1 MKSFVELIF
10 EFVAAFFEFF
20 AKRPKLVQGILGII
34 IFIVLVKMAFNFF
47 NDNRIEAQV
56 AMTRTDLAN
65 ALRKVQTEIYANNIP
80 VVEGA
85 TPLKY
90 KSWGDFIIDV
100 SGLDKTRWKATE
112 FGIRVITKFKGGM
125 LECKGDYFYIDTKEG
140 KLYFAPSKITNE
152 IAFCKALKESYKDK
166 DSEINL
172 QAYSNAQF

>member
-1 MKSFVELIF
+1 MKSFIELIF

-80 VVEGA
+80 VVAGCYTA
-85 TPLKY
+85 
-90 KSWGDFIIDV
+90 
-100 SGLDKTRWKATE
+100 
-112 FGIRVITKFKGGM
+112 
-125 LECKGDYFYIDTKEG
+125 
-140 KLYFAPSKITNE
+140 KI
-152 IAFCKALKESYKDK
+152 
-166 DSEINL
+166 
-172 QAYSNAQF
+172 